1 MKPSWRRFLSRPQN
15 LIGLAIVGL
24 FVIVAILAPLLS
36 PPDDPNN
43 PSEFKVLDTRF
54 GALPQPPGPEHPL
67 GTTFHRVDVPLFGVV
82 PTQWRAPQLDVYHT
96 LVWGTRS
103 ALRFGLM
110 VALTAAVVGVTVGLI
125 SGYVGGV
132 PGRLAMRAT
141 DAFLAF
147 PVIAAVWLFD
157 QMLFTPP
164 AASPF
169 GPAPVLAPIHLL
181 LQELKLT
188 PILLALIAFTWM
200 PYARITNALVTTV
213 KSMDFVSAAR
223 AMGAKDRRIIFR
235 HLLPNVVAPAIVLAA
250 RDIGAVIVLESALTF
265 IGLRGGTAW
274 GVLLV
279 GGRDYIIGLGGNP
292 LAYWWTF
299 VPVALALIL
308 FGVGWNLLGDGLNTL
323 LNPYTTR

>member
-1 MKPSWRRFLSRPQN
+1 MKPSWRRFFSQPQN
-15 LIGLAIVGL
+15 VAGVTIVVFFML
-24 FVIVAILAPLLS
+24 VAILAPRLS
-36 PPDDPNN
+36 APEDPAH

-54 GALPQPPGPEHPL
+54 GSLPQPPSPEHPL
-67 GTTFHRVDVPLFGVV
+67 GTTFHRVDVPLFGIA

-96 LVWGTRS
+96 LIWGTRS

-125 SGYVGGV
+125 SGYIGGI
-132 PGRLAMRAT
+132 PGGLAMRVT

-164 AASPF
+164 AANPF
-169 GPAPVLAPIHLL
+169 GPAPALSPIHLF
-181 LQELKLT
+181 LQELQLT
-188 PILLALIAFTWM
+188 PILLALIAFSWM
-200 PYARITNALVTTV
+200 PYARITNSLVTTV

-223 AMGAKDRRIIFR
+223 AMGATDRRIMFR
-235 HLLPNVVAPAIVLAA
+235 HLLPNVVAPAIVLVA
-250 RDIGAVIVLESALTF
+250 RDIGAVIILESALTF
-265 IGLRGGTAW
+265 VGLRGGTSW
-274 GVLLV
+274 GILLV

-299 VPVALALIL
+299 VPVALALIF

-323 LNPYTTR
+323 LNPYVSR